1 MPIEWTTFADEQA
14 VQFETAP
21 LNSDLTVAGQGH
33 VDLWMLPGSDDTSV
47 QATLTEIRA
56 DGTEVRVQSGWHR
69 PQHRV
74 EDPTRSDELRVDY
87 TFAPEDRSPLAVGE
101 PVHFRLPFMP
111 LAHRFRAGTR
121 IRVSV
126 STPGRDTPL
135 WCFDNPIT
143 PGAIHTVRV
152 GGEQASSL
160 VLPVWDDPDHVLDE
174 AHVEPPGADALRG
187 QPARPALPIRNVP
200 ADS

>member
-1 MPIEWTTFADEQA
+1 MFWKQNDTGIYGRRQEMF
-14 VQFETAP
+14 
-21 LNSDLTVAGQGH
+21 
-33 VDLWMLPGSDDTSV
+33 VDQLVKSP
-47 QATLTEIRA
+47 
-56 DGTEVRVQSGWHR
+56 RVHK
-69 PQHRV
+69 V
-74 EDPTRSDELRVDY
+74 
-87 TFAPEDRSPLAVGE
+87 
-101 PVHFRLPFMP
+101 VH
-111 LAHRFRAGTR
+111 
-121 IRVSV
+121 
-126 STPGRDTPL
+126 
-135 WCFDNPIT
+135 FDNPIT